1 MALVLMLLFSFA
13 GFATAFVGVVGFEFS
28 LGAGVMTY
36 LGFGIFG
43 PALMLSLLVF
53 QTRFPGGPP
62 AGMTSA

>member
-13 GFATAFVGVVGFEFS
+13 GFATAVVGVIGFEFS
-28 LGAGVMTY
+28 LGAGLVTY

-43 PALMLSLLVF
+43 PTLMLSLQVF
-53 QTRFPGGPP
+53 QSRFSDGPP